1 MIKTIYQ
8 LYRFIFIGIIV
19 VSIDALFYFIFIFL
33 DIFDPEVSKRISF
46 IIGACFAFVLNKNF
60 VFFSNDIKIKEPIL
74 FSLLYLSTFLIN
86 SFVHDIT
93 LNYSN
98 EKILAFLLATVTST
112 CINFIGQ
119 KFIVFRKN
127 D

>member
-8 LYRFIFIGIIV
+8 LYRFFFIGIIV

-33 DIFDPEVSKRISF
+33 DIFDPEASKRISF

-112 CINFIGQ
+112 FINFIGQ